1 MSHISGQDA
10 GEVYNLEPPPEANRK
25 RLQKKPVPSS
35 HRTRKTVAE
44 WQKTFLWYTPYS
56 WWATIHGVTESDTT
70 EWLSTHTHPL
80 LQPNRVETQ
89 PLLPFQGTRRGASF
103 QPLLGQWRLTEA
115 GQPPSPACNRAC
127 APALRIL
134 PPGPRAQG
142 GSRADPLHGGNK
154 TPPTGILLWWEVV
167 RRQKGT
173 LDFHCARLKRKQ
185 CEAVLHFCQDGICRH
200 KQKFNIYTHP
210 VLQLYLTVSERKSHL
225 ERNENSS
232 RFLSWNP
239 EGQEEVERHLQ
250 VRCLKQDTQSR
261 RSGKTLSGGEGR
273 TWTGGQDGG
282 NVHPWLSHV
291 DVRQKPQYCKVILL
305 QLKLIN

>member
-1 MSHISGQDA
+1 MTPDRGGAATFTS
-10 GEVYNLEPPPEANRK
+10 
-25 RLQKKPVPSS
+25 LQQSVC
-35 HRTRKTVAE
+35 T
-44 WQKTFLWYTPYS
+44 
-56 WWATIHGVTESDTT
+56 
-70 EWLSTHTHPL
+70 
-80 LQPNRVETQ
+80 
-89 PLLPFQGTRRGASF
+89 
-103 QPLLGQWRLTEA
+103 
-115 GQPPSPACNRAC
+115 SPC
-127 APALRIL
+127 IL

-142 GSRADPLHGGNK
+142 GAGQIICVEAIRHRQLVSCFGGK
-154 TPPTGILLWWEVV
+154 SSVG
-167 RRQKGT
+167 QKGT
-173 LDFHCARLKRKQ
+173 LDFHCTQLKRKQ

-210 VLQLYLTVSERKSHL
+210 VLQLYLTVSEKSHL